1 MNTDRIY
8 PDSFTR
14 HDQALFHEGRH
25 YSCYKKM
32 GAHIRRENGVSGVR
46 FCLWA
51 PNAQRVSVRSN
62 LEYKY
67 RPTLRYEVELEQS
80 RLVAPGQ
87 EAISDWHTL
96 HDFTLA
102 IRCGKLLTIYRNCEF
117 TELTTRHENGKQLL
131 THAKLQARHRSCVE
145 TAS

>member
-1 MNTDRIY
+1 MENHYLPTTLPFLIQINDRALMLMQQVREHTVRTVVPIR
-8 PDSFTR
+8 SFG
-14 HDQALFHEGRH
+14 QKLPVIL
-25 YSCYKKM
+25 K
-32 GAHIRRENGVSGVR
+32 
-46 FCLWA
+46 
-51 PNAQRVSVRSN
+51 
-62 LEYKY
+62 
-67 RPTLRYEVELEQS
+67 PTAERYEVELEQS

>member
-1 MNTDRIY
+1 MENHYLPTTLPFLIQINDR
-8 PDSFTR
+8 
-14 HDQALFHEGRH
+14 AL
-25 YSCYKKM
+25 M
-32 GAHIRRENGVSGVR
+32 LMQQVREHTVR
-46 FCLWA
+46 TVV
-51 PNAQRVSVRSN
+51 PVRSFGQK
-62 LEYKY
+62 LPVILK
-67 RPTLRYEVELEQS
+67 PTAERYEVELEQS

-102 IRCGKLLTIYRNCEF
+102 IRCGKLLTIYRTCEF
-117 TELTTRHENGKQLL
+117 TDLTTRHENGKQLL

>member
-1 MNTDRIY
+1 MENHYLPTTLPFLIQINDR
-8 PDSFTR
+8 
-14 HDQALFHEGRH
+14 AL
-25 YSCYKKM
+25 M
-32 GAHIRRENGVSGVR
+32 LMQQVREHTVR
-46 FCLWA
+46 TVV
-51 PNAQRVSVRSN
+51 PVRSFGQK
-62 LEYKY
+62 LPVILK
-67 RPTLRYEVELEQS
+67 PTAERYEVELEQS

-96 HDFTLA
+96 HDFTLV

>member
-1 MNTDRIY
+1 MENHYLPTTLPFLIQINDR
-8 PDSFTR
+8 
-14 HDQALFHEGRH
+14 AL
-25 YSCYKKM
+25 M
-32 GAHIRRENGVSGVR
+32 LMQQVREHTVR
-46 FCLWA
+46 TVV
-51 PNAQRVSVRSN
+51 PVRSFGQK
-62 LEYKY
+62 LPVILK
-67 RPTLRYEVELEQS
+67 PTAERYEVELEQS

-102 IRCGKLLTIYRNCEF
+102 IRCGKLLTISRNCEF

-131 THAKLQARHRSCVE
+131 THAKLQARYRSCVE

>member
-1 MNTDRIY
+1 MENHYLPTTLPFLIQINDR
-8 PDSFTR
+8 
-14 HDQALFHEGRH
+14 AL
-25 YSCYKKM
+25 M
-32 GAHIRRENGVSGVR
+32 LMQQVREHTVR
-46 FCLWA
+46 TVV
-51 PNAQRVSVRSN
+51 PVRSFGQK
-62 LEYKY
+62 LPVILK
-67 RPTLRYEVELEQS
+67 PTAERYEVELEQS

-102 IRCGKLLTIYRNCEF
+102 IRCSKLLTIYRNCEF

-131 THAKLQARHRSCVE
+131 THAKLQARYRSCVE